1 MTLRMEVN
9 GFLTRELYLYRSV
22 RLQSHKHCNM
32 LYGNIFL
39 TAESA
44 ADQLV
49 LDYNTGRIPAH
60 HNGNFF
66 SCVVCPLVGGIDL
79 YTVLIREGNSTLR
92 LHKGMLCKRCGEAV
106 CHNILCVRNSC
117 LRISAT
123 YMSLLAEISV
133 LMNLRGIFRLG
144 FRYTSHRLQDLI
156 LNLHKLF
163 SRFQNR
169 RSLCTDQT
177 KRISD
182 TAGNVPLFNHDI
194 PVLLDMPDLIVRNVL
209 RL

>member
-32 LYGNIFL
+32 LYGYIFL

-49 LDYNTGRIPAH
+49 LHHDTGRIPTH

-66 SCVVCPLVGGIDL
+66 SGVVCPLVGGIDL
-79 YTVLIREGNSTLR
+79 YTVLIREGNSTFR
-92 LHKGMLCKRCGEAV
+92 FHKRMLGKRRFKGIR
-106 CHNILCVRNSC
+106 HNVLCIRNSRLC
-117 LRISAT
+117 ITSAD
-123 YMSLLAEISV
+123 MSLLAEISV
-133 LMNLRGIFRLG
+133 RMNFRGIFRLG
-144 FRYTSHRLQDLI
+144 FRYASHRLQDLI
-156 LNLHKLF
+156 LHLHQLF
-163 SRFQNR
+163 SRLQNR
-169 RSLCTDQT
+169 RSLGTDQT

-182 TAGNVPLFNHDI
+182 TAGNVPFGNHNV
-194 PVLLDMPDLIVRNVL
+194 PVLLDMSDLIVRNVL

>member
-32 LYGNIFL
+32 LYGYIFL

-49 LDYNTGRIPAH
+49 LHHDTGRIPTH

-66 SCVVCPLVGGIDL
+66 SGVVCPLVGSIDL
-79 YTVLIREGNSTLR
+79 YTVLIRECHRTFR
-92 LHKGMLCKRCGEAV
+92 LHKGMLGKRSGETV
-106 CHNILCVRNSC
+106 CHDILCVRNSR

-156 LNLHKLF
+156 LNLHQLF

-182 TAGNVPLFNHDI
+182 TAGNVPFGNHNV